1 MRLLRATAANH
12 GSTRAPQVRTGI
24 VELLLHRHSCLLRAI
39 CKQVETHNGL
49 ALVKILCLHSTS
61 PACSCDDLAWLIQ
74 LLRGPRSYAGRVN
87 LIGEHIDYSGY
98 AVLPMALDLDTV
110 VAIGP
115 GENGLEVANVQSDKY
130 PDHTLSVDPSV
141 VRQTLHGAC

>member
-1 MRLLRATAANH
+1 M
-12 GSTRAPQVRTGI
+12 
-24 VELLLHRHSCLLRAI
+24 
-39 CKQVETHNGL
+39 
-49 ALVKILCLHSTS
+49 STS
-61 PACSCDDLAWLIQ
+61 TVTVVDDLGAVYTEDVADVKKRFKMINDAFVA
-74 LLRGPRSYAGRVN
+74 RYGCKPRFYARSPGRVN